1 MTSESEAELIKD
13 PNRIELSNGVVLKI
27 KTVSR
32 NAISYAARNAMK
44 EHPEPQPPM
53 KWIEDRGRDEPNPND
68 PAYQESYKLHQIEVS
83 ARVLDVLYA
92 RAIEVVEIPDDVG
105 GPESKEF
112 QDYVNL
118 AMGEELRESELGRW
132 VQWLR
137 YWAVPDGDD
146 LDLQRRLFELVGVP
160 VQDIRVV
167 EATFQGD
174 AGGKPDTGNGDL
186 KSSKNGD

>member
-1 MTSESEAELIKD
+1 MTSDSEAELIKD

-44 EHPEPQPPM
+44 EHPEPQLPM
-53 KWIEDRGRDEPNPND
+53 VWIEDKGRHEPNPLD
-68 PAYQESYKLHQIEVS
+68 PDYAQAYKLHQVEVA

-92 RAIEVVEIPDDVG
+92 RAIEVVEIPGDVG
-105 GPESKEF
+105 GPDSQEF
-112 QDYVNL
+112 RDYLEL
-118 AMGEELRESELGRW
+118 AMGEELRKSKLGKW

-146 LDLQRRLFELVGVP
+146 LDLQRRLFELAGVP

-174 AGGKPDTGNGDL
+174 AGGNPDTGNEDSE
-186 KSSKNGD
+186 SSTD